1 MFESVWRSLEQQV
14 AAGWAPGIVAG
25 IRHQG
30 KTEYFATGTLA
41 FDPDHPAQAG
51 PAPSDGDQPMRTDTR
66 FRIASLSKP
75 VGAAV
80 ALSMIAD
87 GLFALDDPVAPWLP
101 ELAEPRVLKTPDGPL
116 DQTVP
121 ADKPITVRHLL
132 TMTFGLGGFS
142 SELQDAPIANAF
154 AAALGYGLRRP
165 FDGDE
170 YMARLSS
177 VPLAYQP
184 GMRFMYHSGFDVLS
198 VLIARVAGRPLHAV
212 LEERINAP
220 LGLISTS
227 FQADGAALPAAYRM
241 TERGGLEAFPE
252 YEEAFTEPPR
262 FESFGGGLVSTVE
275 DYLTFLQAIAEG
287 GLLPAELLQDLTT
300 AQLTDEQRVGIGS
313 DADRLSWTLGF
324 GVDLAVTDPWTEVG
338 RYGWSG
344 GSGTSAA
351 TDPSRGLIGVV
362 LTQRFISG
370 PQDDFAYF
378 WEPLAKVLRE

>member
-14 AAGWAPGIVAG
+14 AAGWVPGIVAG

-30 KTEYFATGTLA
+30 RTEYFATGTLA
-41 FDPDHPAQAG
+41 FD
-51 PAPSDGDQPMRTDTR
+51 SNEPMRMDTR

-80 ALSMIAD
+80 ALSMVAD
-87 GLFALDDPVAPWLP
+87 GLFTLDDPVAPWLP

-132 TMTFGLGGFS
+132 TMTFGLGALGE
-142 SELQDAPIANAF
+142 ELQEAPIADALGT
-154 AAALGYGLRRP
+154 ALGYGLRRP
-165 FDGDE
+165 FDGDGF
-170 YMARLSS
+170 MARLSS
-177 VPLAYQP
+177 VPLVYQP
-184 GMRFMYHSGFDVLS
+184 GTRFMYHSGFDVLS
-198 VLIARVAGRPLHAV
+198 VLIARVAGQPLHAV
-212 LEERINAP
+212 LEERINGP
-220 LGLISTS
+220 LGLTSTS
-227 FQADGAALPAAYRM
+227 FQADGAVLPTAYRM
-241 TERGGLEAFPE
+241 TERGLEAFPE
-252 YEEAFTEPPR
+252 YGEAFAKPPL

-275 DYLTFLQAIAEG
+275 DHLTFLQAIAEG
-287 GLLPAELLQDLTT
+287 SLLPADLLRQLTT
-300 AQLTDEQRVGIGS
+300 DQLTDEQRIGIGS
-313 DADRLSWTLGF
+313 DADRLSWSVGF
-324 GVDLAVTDPWTEVG
+324 GVDLAVTDAWTAVG

-351 TDPSRGLIGVV
+351 TDPSRELIGVV
-362 LTQRFISG
+362 LTQRLISG

>member
-30 KTEYFATGTLA
+30 RTEYFATGTLS
-41 FDPDHPAQAG
+41 FDPDHPL
-51 PAPSDGDQPMRTDTR
+51 PMRADTR

-80 ALSMIAD
+80 ALSMVAD
-87 GLFALDDPVAPWLP
+87 GLFDLDDPVAPWLP
-101 ELAEPRVLKTPDGPL
+101 ELAEPRVLRTPGGSL

-121 ADKPITVRHLL
+121 ADRPITVRQLL
-132 TMTFGLGGFS
+132 TMTFGLGSLS
-142 SELQDAPIANAF
+142 SELQKAPIADALGS
-154 AAALGYGLRRP
+154 ALGYGLRRP

-170 YMARLSS
+170 FMARLSS
-177 VPLAYQP
+177 VPLVYQP
-184 GMRFMYHSGFDVLS
+184 GARFIYHSGFDVLS

-220 LGLISTS
+220 LGLTSTS
-227 FQADGAALPAAYRM
+227 FQADGATLPTTYRM
-241 TERGGLEAFPE
+241 TERGLEAFPE
-252 YEEAFTEPPR
+252 YDEAFAEPPP

-275 DYLTFLQAIAEG
+275 DQLTFLQAIAEG
-287 GLLPAELLQDLTT
+287 SLLPAELLRELTT
-300 AQLTDEQRVGIGS
+300 DQLTDEQRAGLGAE
-313 DADRLSWTLGF
+313 ADRLSWSLGF
-324 GVDLAVTDPWTEVG
+324 GVELAVTDPWTAVG

-351 TDPSRGLIGVV
+351 TDPSRELIGVV
-362 LTQRFISG
+362 LTQRMIAG

-378 WEPLAKVLRE
+378 WQPLAESLRR